1 MELRHLQHFVA
12 VAHDQHFTRAAE
24 RLMVSQSGL
33 SASIRALE
41 RELQTPLFVRTT
53 RRVTLTPAGKALLDE
68 AERILAQVR
77 SAHEAVAAVQG
88 VLRGTLTLGT
98 EQCIAG
104 VHVAG
109 LLAAFRR
116 DHPDVEICLRQ
127 AGSGALAAE
136 VAAGRL
142 DLAFAVRGQREDF
155 DQLRAVPLYR
165 EAMTVLCHPGH
176 RLARAAA
183 AVTPADLAGEVFV
196 DFHPDWGP
204 RRTTDAA
211 FSAAGVRRTVALEVN
226 DVHSLLDLVEE
237 DLGVAVVPRH
247 FRHKRPVLTA
257 LPFRHAD
264 DSVYESVALLP
275 PEQATS
281 PAARALIDLLECE
294 RARTREDEEK
304 DEGKDE
310 EQGVAGAGRR
320 AARPSEDPSEHPSE
334 HRSGR
339 ARTTGRAQKRL
350 KAVN

>member
-12 VAHDQHFTRAAE
+12 VAEDQHFTRAAE

-53 RRVTLTPAGKALLDE
+53 RRVTLTEAGRALLSE

-88 VLRGTLTLGT
+88 VLRGTLSLGT

-104 VHVAG
+104 VNVAG

-116 DHPDVEICLRQ
+116 RHPDVEIRLRQ
-127 AGSGALAAE
+127 AGSGELAEE

-142 DLAFAVRGQREDF
+142 DLAFAYRTQADT
-155 DQLRAVPLYR
+155 DQLRSVSLTGEP
-165 EAMTVLCHPGH
+165 MTVLCHPTH
-176 RLARAAA
+176 PLATGGA
-183 AVTPADLAGEVFV
+183 AVTPDDLGREVFV

-226 DVHSLLDLVEE
+226 DVHSLLDLVDEN
-237 DLGVAVVPRH
+237 LGVAVVPRH
-247 FRHKRPVLTA
+247 FRHKRETLTA
-257 LPFRHAD
+257 LPVKGTGET
-264 DSVYESVALLP
+264 VYETVALLP

-281 PAARALIDLLECE
+281 PAARALMALLEQG
-294 RARTREDEEK
+294 THEE
-304 DEGKDE
+304 
-310 EQGVAGAGRR
+310 
-320 AARPSEDPSEHPSE
+320 P
-334 HRSGR
+334 
-339 ARTTGRAQKRL
+339 
-350 KAVN
+350 